1 MWNGFESE
9 IQKQYG
15 EADEFSKFAG
25 SILPFMTF
33 VRNLR
38 NSIEHPNASQ
48 CVIIK
53 DFAITPNST
62 LTSPTVQLVH
72 PMSPQPEMNVHEFLP
87 QVSSQILE
95 VFEELMVHIASK
107 HIKPSGAFE
116 KVVGLLPLDQLLP
129 DSKVRASYFIRLND
143 RWNKLG

>member
-1 MWNGFESE
+1 
-9 IQKQYG
+9 
-15 EADEFSKFAG
+15 
-25 SILPFMTF
+25 MTF